1 MCAWAHARRHLLSCG
16 MCGLMRPSLSTLTL
30 SSALVKRRFDMEGGE
45 GRSRRAL
52 ARGTRPR
59 VESRAVEVRRDGL
72 RDGPRLYAKC
82 RPEMCRAVKT
92 TSWKSKV
99 IRHECGTAARKSNS
113 RVSRVESS
121 RERCRATTG
130 SCCVL
135 VHTAKESIVKS
146 NIHSVRLR
154 VPSLRVHGVGGRG
167 KL

>member
-1 MCAWAHARRHLLSCG
+1 
-16 MCGLMRPSLSTLTL
+16 MRPSLSTLTL
-30 SSALVKRRFDMEGGE
+30 SSALVKRQFDMEGGE

-59 VESRAVEVRRDGL
+59 VSHGVEVRRDGL

-82 RPEMCRAVKT
+82 RPEMCRAVRT
-92 TSWKSKV
+92 TSWKSEV
-99 IRHECGTAARKSNS
+99 IRHKCGTAARKSNS
-113 RVSRVESS
+113 RVLESS
-121 RERCRATTG
+121 RERCRDEGAV
-130 SCCVL
+130 VL
-135 VHTAKESIVKS
+135 GLLRVRCWYTVKS